1 MGINDTCCVTDVSS
15 ETDSALANER
25 LCRGLKNLY

>member
-1 MGINDTCCVTDVSS
+1 MGINDTCSVTDVSF

-25 LCRGLKNLY
+25 LCCGLENLY